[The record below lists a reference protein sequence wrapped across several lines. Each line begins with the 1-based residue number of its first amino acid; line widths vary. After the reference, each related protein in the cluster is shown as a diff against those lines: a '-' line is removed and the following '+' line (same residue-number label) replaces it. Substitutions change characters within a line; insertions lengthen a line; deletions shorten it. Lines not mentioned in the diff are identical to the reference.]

1 MAKRSDTLETT
12 LLAIELL
19 RRIPRSGKVS
29 ASELQQQLAE
39 AGFERDLRSIQRL
52 LKSLAEN
59 ENFGIE
65 LDDRSK
71 PYGYRWLP
79 KARGMALASLSAHES
94 MLLMMAQE
102 HLRNLLPVALMK
114 SMEGHFHQAR
124 NDMATGDA
132 ARLEKQWPDKVR
144 VIPTTQPMVPPK
156 IKPDVFEA
164 VSDALYQN
172 KWLKLDYRNSAGK
185 RTKAQVMPLGLA
197 QQGERIYLAC
207 RFESFDN
214 ERSIALHRIQSAEM
228 MTLGFDRP
236 KGFDLKR
243 YDEDGRFSFGSG
255 KRVKLSFRTTKAN
268 AFHLAEAPLS
278 SDQVITQRKD
288 GWADVTATVVDSRL
302 LETWLLGLGEDASH
316 IKKNYQK
323 ST

>member
-1 MAKRSDTLETT
+1 MAKRPDTLETT

-29 ASELQQQLAE
+29 ASELQRQLAE

-79 KARGMALASLSAHES
+79 KAGGMALANLSAHES

-114 SMEGHFHQAR
+114 SMEGHFRQAR
-124 NDMATGDA
+124 HDMATGDA
-132 ARLEKQWPDKVR
+132 GRLEKQWPDKVR
-144 VIPTTQPMVPPK
+144 VIPITQPMVPPK

-185 RTKAQVMPLGLA
+185 QTKARVMPLGLA

-207 RFESFDN
+207 RFEGFDN
-214 ERSIALHRIQSAEM
+214 ERSIALHRIQAAEM
-228 MTLGFDRP
+228 TTIGFNRP
-236 KGFDLKR
+236 KDFDLKR
-243 YDEDGRFSFGSG
+243 YDEDGRFSFGEG
-255 KRVKLSFRTTKAN
+255 RCVRLSFRTTESFAQ
-268 AFHLAEAPLS
+268 HLAEVALS
-278 SDQVITQRKD
+278 ADQQLKRRKD
-288 GWADVTATVVDSRL
+288 GSVDVTATVVDNQRL
-302 LETWLLGLGEDASH
+302 DVWLRGLGDDVSH
-316 IKKNYQK
+316 TKKK
-323 ST
+323 SLQ

>member
-1 MAKRSDTLETT
+1 M
-12 LLAIELL
+12 
-19 RRIPRSGKVS
+19 
-29 ASELQQQLAE
+29 
-39 AGFERDLRSIQRL
+39 
-52 LKSLAEN
+52 
-59 ENFGIE
+59 
-65 LDDRSK
+65 
-71 PYGYRWLP
+71 YRWLP
-79 KARGMALASLSAHES
+79 NTKGFALANLSAQES

-114 SMEGHFHQAR
+114 SMEGHFRQAR
-124 NDMATGDA
+124 HEMATGDA

-144 VIPTTQPMVPPK
+144 VIPTTQPMVPPR

-185 RTKAQVMPLGLA
+185 QTKARVMPLGLA

-207 RFESFDN
+207 RFEGFDN

-236 KGFDLKR
+236 RNFNLKQ

-268 AFHLAEAPLS
+268 AFHLAETPLS
-278 SDQVITQRKD
+278 ADQVIAERKD
-288 GWADVTATVVDSRL
+288 GLVDVTTTVVDSHL
-302 LETWLLGLGEDASH
+302 LETWLRGLGDAISQVRKSPV
-316 IKKNYQK
+316 KK
-323 ST
+323 T